1 MLKENESKEV
11 LKEQTSDLSLD
22 DDDDFFDDDDLLDD
36 DEDWDEDIYVQKEQ
50 SAELSQIESFLTQTV
65 MVRCERYNAN
75 ITSASCFRKK
85 TSPAPKVKNA
95 QAQEEEVIQ
104 NHPCFACPGPIWV
117 NWPIQDPPIALHEV
131 EERPVIV
138 HPGIEDDFSLA
149 REKQIEAYREQYT
162 GTRYEIDVPVE
173 TELPSYTHVRMQERL
188 AGISQAA
195 EATPPVE
202 DLKPDPVPAPVEEPK
217 AKKSP
222 SKADTVKEEAITPEP
237 LALEE
242 PPTVEEKEPEE
253 KAKTSTTQKKKTQQS
268 SSKKTKSKAKAKTEE
283 EEEEEVAE
291 APQAEPQPAKEDEDS
306 NEEHPPC
313 ADCGREFAPPAS
325 KYWRGEICNPCYA
338 KKLRKRKKKGGAT
351 KAKAKAKPAEATD
364 HPPCTDCGREFAPPA
379 SKYWRGEICN
389 PCYAKKLRKRK
400 SKKKT
405 K

>member
-36 DEDWDEDIYVQKEQ
+36 DDDWDEDAYAQQEQ

-75 ITSASCFRKK
+75 ITSASCYRKK

-104 NHPCFACPGPIWV
+104 NHPCFGCPGPIWV

-162 GTRYEIDVPVE
+162 GTRYEIDAPE
-173 TELPSYTHVRMQERL
+173 EEELPSYTHVRMKERL
-188 AGISQAA
+188 AILAQES
-195 EATPPVE
+195 ESTPVLEVE
-202 DLKPDPVPAPVEEPK
+202 VKPDPEPTPVEEPK
-217 AKKSP
+217 AKKP
-222 SKADTVKEEAITPEP
+222 PAKVETVKKEEAITPEP
-237 LALEE
+237 PALEE
-242 PPTVEEKEPEE
+242 PPEVEEEEPEVKAEVAPTEE
-253 KAKTSTTQKKKTQQS
+253 KKTPKTST
-268 SSKKTKSKAKAKTEE
+268 KKTKSKAKAKQEE
-283 EEEEEVAE
+283 EEEPEE
-291 APQAEPQPAKEDEDS
+291 EPQPEKEEADS

-313 ADCGREFAPPAS
+313 ADCGREYAPPAS

-338 KKLRKRKKKGGAT
+338 KKLRKRKKKGGTT

-364 HPPCTDCGREFAPPA
+364 HPPCNECGREYAPPA

-400 SKKKT
+400 SKKK
-405 K
+405 KK